1 MNPKQLTCCDY
12 YLQIPSNAEVKAIPF
27 NSLPNNVRQKFRQM
41 DNYIDGSN
49 APHVIFV
56 SPVTKSTLQIDHKL
70 NTLNKET
77 TKQTCS
83 EGNHR
88 THFAGTPNTFITG
101 DEEDAEDCFVPIRSS
116 KKIASTILQLS
127 GKSNN
132 KTAFIHDENTGP
144 KLEDALRFN
153 LRVVDIRVRALCKYK
168 NTMYLLPAQKA
179 NVSEEQDSPGI
190 MDKFSP
196 RHGIM
201 KYQCNKMEQ
210 NNMVKNTRPDKTQP
224 YHDEPLIHLDKDNIL
239 PSGVFVPQQSKD
251 NILPSGVFVPQQS
264 LIEKTHNKGQFS
276 IIQRELNPT
285 HGYSLQH
292 VQHPLAIK
300 QFKRKIYCEDAKA
313 VKKRPNPEGS
323 DTDRKRNVVSI
334 SSTSLEMAP
343 CVPEEFPSFSCY
355 PSQISP
361 SRERVESAGSTL
373 SKPLLNMKFQIP
385 QPTSSC
391 EDCSDFDSRSSSP
404 FSAVTI
410 STNTSEGFES
420 DQNEEPL
427 EIRRRPEQASSLYQQ
442 AETAQDKTAQRLLQ
456 CCPLAMEQIKGKM
469 YFKDAK
475 SIKKRPSPGGSDTD
489 YKRKFGTMSSTS
501 SIMEPAVHLETS
513 PCVPEEFPG
522 FSCYPSQ
529 ISPSKERA
537 VRAGSPLSKPLLNM
551 EPQIP
556 QPTSSCEDC
565 SDFDSRSSSP
575 FSAVSISTNTSE
587 GFESDQ
593 NEEPFSM
600 RRRPDQESFLSHED
614 ETTQDERSQRL
625 LQRVRELN
633 EQVENIRA
641 EKTKI

>member
-1 MNPKQLTCCDY
+1 MNPKKLNCCDY

-56 SPVTKSTLQIDHKL
+56 SPVTKSTFQINHKL
-70 NTLNKET
+70 TILNKET
-77 TKQTCS
+77 TKQRCS

-116 KKIASTILQLS
+116 RKIASTILQLS
-127 GKSNN
+127 GKSND

-144 KLEDALRFN
+144 KFEDALRFN

-179 NVSEEQDSPGI
+179 NVSAEQDSPGI

-201 KYQCNKMEQ
+201 KYQCNNMEQ
-210 NNMVKNTRPDKTQP
+210 NNLVKNTRPDITQP
-224 YHDEPLIHLDKDNIL
+224 PHEPLIHLDKDNIL
-239 PSGVFVPQQSKD
+239 PSGVLVTKR
-251 NILPSGVFVPQQS
+251 S
-264 LIEKTHNKGQFS
+264 LIEKTHNESQS
-276 IIQRELNPT
+276 PIIQRELNPSQ
-285 HGYSLQH
+285 GYSLQH
-292 VQHPLAIK
+292 VQNPLAIK

-323 DTDRKRNVVSI
+323 DTDHKRNFVSI
-334 SSTSLEMAP
+334 SWSSLETAP
-343 CVPEEFPSFSCY
+343 CVSKEFPSFSCY
-355 PSQISP
+355 PSEISP
-361 SRERVESAGSTL
+361 SRERVERAGSTL

-427 EIRRRPEQASSLYQQ
+427 DIRRRPEQASTLYQQ
-442 AETAQDKTAQRLLQ
+442 AETAQDKMAQRLLH

-469 YFKDAK
+469 YCEDVK
-475 SIKKRPSPGGSDTD
+475 SIKNRPSPGGSDTD
-489 YKRKFGTMSSTS
+489 HKRKFGTISSTS
-501 SIMEPAVHLETS
+501 SILEPAVHLETS
-513 PCVPEEFPG
+513 PCIPEEFPG
-522 FSCYPSQ
+522 FSCYQSQ

-556 QPTSSCEDC
+556 QPTFICTGC

-593 NEEPFSM
+593 NEEPFSI

-641 EKTKI
+641 NKTKI